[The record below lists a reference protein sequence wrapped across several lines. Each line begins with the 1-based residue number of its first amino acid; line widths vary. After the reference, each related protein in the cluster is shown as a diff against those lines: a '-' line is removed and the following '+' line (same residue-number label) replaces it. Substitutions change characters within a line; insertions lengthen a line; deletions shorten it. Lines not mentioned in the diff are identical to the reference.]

1 VQAVRS
7 FAAPASSL
15 AAWPQYT
22 GHRAL
27 SLAAS
32 LALAVPDNAGP
43 RPSTPG
49 GVSILL
55 DLDQSP
61 LLPFVANG
69 IAIAIALSARN
80 DMYEPPRA
88 CAHASYTSPACP
100 PATPRQR
107 VQPAII
113 ARSRAN
119 SLRSTRLF
127 RSH

>member
-1 VQAVRS
+1 MQAVRS

-15 AAWPQYT
+15 ATLPQYT

-27 SLAAS
+27 SLVAS

-55 DLDQSP
+55 DLDQSL

-80 DMYEPPRA
+80 NMYEPPRA
-88 CAHASYTSPACP
+88 CAHASYTAPTRPASDN
-100 PATPRQR
+100 
-107 VQPAII
+107 
-113 ARSRAN
+113 RSKSR
-119 SLRSTRLF
+119 
-127 RSH
+127 